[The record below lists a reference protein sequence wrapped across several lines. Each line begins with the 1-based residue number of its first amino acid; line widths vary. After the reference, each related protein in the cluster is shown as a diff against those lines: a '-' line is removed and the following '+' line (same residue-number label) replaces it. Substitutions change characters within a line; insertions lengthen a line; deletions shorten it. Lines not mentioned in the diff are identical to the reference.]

1 MILRLDFYLKPNFL
15 LIIISKFISK
25 GSIIVYKSNMLK
37 SFEKFMENLMFASR
51 WLLAPFYFGLIIS
64 LFFLLIVFVKEII
77 HFIGHFSTDETELIL
92 FILTLI
98 DLSFAGNLLIIV
110 IFSGYEN
117 FVSKLNIANH
127 EDKPE
132 WMGTVDFGGLKLK
145 LVSSIV
151 AISGIHLL
159 KIFFGLEN
167 YTKEQILLFIA
178 VHFTFVL
185 SGVLLAFMDSLTAKT
200 KSKTK

>member
-1 MILRLDFYLKPNFL
+1 MFKSLAQ
-15 LIIISKFISK
+15 FI
-25 GSIIVYKSNMLK
+25 
-37 SFEKFMENLMFASR
+37 ENLIFVSR
-51 WLLAPFYFGLIIS
+51 WLLAHFYIGLIIS
-64 LFFLLIVFVKEII
+64 LFFLLIVFIKEII
-77 HFIGHFSTDETELIL
+77 HFSLNFSTDETELIL

-117 FVSKLNIANH
+117 FVSKINVKNH

-167 YTKEQILLFIA
+167 YTQNQILLFIA
-178 VHFTFVL
+178 VHFTFVV
-185 SGVLLAFMDSLTAKT
+185 SGVLLAYMDSLTAK
-200 KSKTK
+200 SKVGK

>member
-1 MILRLDFYLKPNFL
+1 
-15 LIIISKFISK
+15 
-25 GSIIVYKSNMLK
+25 MLK
-37 SFEKFMENLMFASR
+37 SLEKLMESLMFASR

-77 HFIGHFSTDETELIL
+77 HFTLNFSTNETELIL

-117 FVSKLNIANH
+117 FVSKINVKNH

-145 LVSSIV
+145 LISSIV

-167 YTKEQILLFIA
+167 YTQSQILLFIA
-178 VHFTFVL
+178 VHFTFVV
-185 SGVLLAFMDSLTAKT
+185 SGVLLAYMDSLTAR
-200 KSKTK
+200 SKIGK

>member
-1 MILRLDFYLKPNFL
+1 
-15 LIIISKFISK
+15 
-25 GSIIVYKSNMLK
+25 MLK
-37 SFEKFMENLMFASR
+37 SFEKFLERVMFASR
-51 WLLAPFYFGLIIS
+51 WILAPFYFGLIIS
-64 LFFLLIVFVKEII
+64 LFFLLVVFIKEIF
-77 HFIGHFSTDETELIL
+77 HFVINFSTDETELIL

-117 FVSKLNIANH
+117 FVSKIDVNNH

-132 WMGTVDFGGLKLK
+132 WMGTVDFKGLKLK

-159 KIFFGLEN
+159 KVFFDLDK
-167 YTKEQILLFIA
+167 YTKEQIILFIA
-178 VHFTFVL
+178 IHFTFVI
-185 SGVLLAFMDSLTAKT
+185 SGVILAYMDTLI
-200 KSKTK
+200 SKNK

>member
-1 MILRLDFYLKPNFL
+1 MFKT
-15 LIIISKFISK
+15 
-25 GSIIVYKSNMLK
+25 
-37 SFEKFMENLMFASR
+37 FEKFMENLLFASR
-51 WLLAPFYFGLIIS
+51 WLLAPFYFGLILS

-77 HFIGHFSTDETELIL
+77 HFISHFSMNETELIL

-117 FVSKLNIANH
+117 FVSKINISNH

-145 LVSSIV
+145 LISSIV

-159 KIFFGLEN
+159 KVFFGLEN
-167 YTKEQILLFIA
+167 YTQSQILLFIA

-185 SGVLLAFMDSLTAKT
+185 SGVLLAYMDSLIAKN
-200 KSKTK
+200 KSREK

>member
-1 MILRLDFYLKPNFL
+1 MFKL
-15 LIIISKFISK
+15 L
-25 GSIIVYKSNMLK
+25 
-37 SFEKFMENLMFASR
+37 EKFMENLMFASR

-64 LFFLLIVFVKEII
+64 LFFLLIVFLKEIVHYI
-77 HFIGHFSTDETELIL
+77 THFSTNETELIL

-117 FVSKLNIANH
+117 FVSKINIKEH

-145 LVSSIV
+145 LISSIV

-167 YTKEQILLFIA
+167 YTESQILLFIA

-185 SGVLLAFMDSLTAKT
+185 SGVLLAYMDSLIEKN
-200 KSKTK
+200 KRKG